1 MDSPN
6 PDLIPEHDDEDAPV
20 EIMPLDRGDAASER
34 ARRWQVTPRRR
45 ALILRSALAVAAVL
59 LVVIVLA
66 SNTLSIGA
74 LTHMTLNRLFP
85 APTPALPP
93 LPEANLF
100 YLDTNVPNE
109 QVSLDGHPLH
119 SIPRLGVDAP
129 VALSPG
135 RHVFTWSAYPF
146 RAQSCT
152 ISAPYVFGDTC
163 NYTPYELAV
172 PHSAL
177 AAQVLLLNESPS
189 TLPGNLQQSLA
200 ATMQATIDG
209 IHASI
214 SIQPGELYFAAPQGE
229 TTARQ
234 PLLATLRFNYTLQ
247 PNLISP
253 LNIDGVPCQ
262 QLCIVPWRFPATPP
276 VPVPQTPGTWLSM
289 ALVNLSWDYTTPG
302 GQAVALSQPLDSG
315 AAGDGAHPI
324 LVRTT
329 WTGSVWQVTPLI
341 GARQVPPLLIYSE
354 VSENGQPPTTVS
366 PLDMATMDDDPSCV
380 AAEDMF
386 LNSQDNIDIAMI
398 RFISG
403 PNVAA
408 GCLVAEPVLTHAPV
422 AYYLEHFGIL
432 LAVNNAAR
440 IAFSGLPLAD
450 ANERALARHLL
461 TPSGQSSQ
469 YAP

>member
-1 MDSPN
+1 MDSPQS
-6 PDLIPEHDDEDAPV
+6 DLIPEHDDEDAPV
-20 EIMPLDRGDAASER
+20 EIMPLDQSDEASER

-45 ALILRSALAVAAVL
+45 AFILRSALAVAAAL

-74 LTHMTLNRLFP
+74 LAHSALNRLFP
-85 APTPALPP
+85 AATPTLAP
-93 LPEANLF
+93 LPGTNLF

-109 QVSLDGHPLH
+109 QVSLDGRLLRG
-119 SIPRLGVDAP
+119 IPRLGVDQPLKLA
-129 VALSPG
+129 PG
-135 RHVFTWSAYPF
+135 RHVFTWLAYPF

-189 TLPGNLQQSLA
+189 ALPGKLQQSLA
-200 ATMQATIDG
+200 ATMQAAIDG

-214 SIQPGELYFAAPQGE
+214 AIQPGELYFAAPRGE

-234 PLLATLRFNYTLQ
+234 PLLAALRFNFTMQ
-247 PNLISP
+247 DNVTFA
-253 LNIDGVPCQ
+253 LNIDGVSCQ
-262 QLCIVPWRFPATPP
+262 QLCIAPWRFPATSP
-276 VPVPQTPGTWLSM
+276 VPQPQTPGIWLSV

-329 WTGSVWQVTPLI
+329 WTGSAWQVTPLI

-354 VSENGQPPTTVS
+354 VSGNGQPPTTVS

-380 AAEDMF
+380 AAQDMF
-386 LNSQDNIDIAMI
+386 LNSQDNIDTSMI

-403 PNVAA
+403 PDVAG

-440 IAFSGLPLAD
+440 SAFPRLPLAD
-450 ANERALARHLL
+450 ANERALVRQLL
-461 TPSGQSSQ
+461 APSGRSSQ